1 MRKASDLQ
9 VTKIFTISIFIF
21 LAGLFAGLF
30 FSTGISDENSAYLSG
45 VLISSISDPSSG
57 FFKTFFS
64 SLISDLLLCAIMMI
78 SVFSKF
84 LCPLP
89 FLILWYKSFA
99 VGFCSYLLYAGNAE
113 NPLIMSIV
121 KLLPQNIVLL
131 PAFICLAA
139 ALFAYSKAEL
149 AKSKRPSH
157 EKKGLQNIVF
167 ISLAA
172 VAAGCMIEAIFSMV
186 KL

>member
-1 MRKASDLQ
+1 MRKTSDLQ

-84 LCPLP
+84 LCPIVSVSNISVTEYAQSNEEDKSQKQAHYCSLFYFFH
-89 FLILWYKSFA
+89 FLSPPKRS
-99 VGFCSYLLYAGNAE
+99 
-113 NPLIMSIV
+113 
-121 KLLPQNIVLL
+121 
-131 PAFICLAA
+131 
-139 ALFAYSKAEL
+139 SKV
-149 AKSKRPSH
+149 SGS
-157 EKKGLQNIVF
+157 
-167 ISLAA
+167 
-172 VAAGCMIEAIFSMV
+172 
-186 KL
+186 